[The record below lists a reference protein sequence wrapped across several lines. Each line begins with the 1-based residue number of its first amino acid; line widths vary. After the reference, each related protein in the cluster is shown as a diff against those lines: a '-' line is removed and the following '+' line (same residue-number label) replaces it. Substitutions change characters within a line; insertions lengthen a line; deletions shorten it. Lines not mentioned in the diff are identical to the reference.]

1 MTYFLTRCIPYTLW
15 SLTSAYANWHFAKK
29 LWQTSLSY
37 LDHLASQEGDDPPVR
52 RSKYV
57 KIVLLVILILITIAL
72 AYLYTYDTYWTVGNG
87 LVFNINNY
95 LTGFMFGLN
104 ALSYIPVC
112 ISLYNFTRALKK
124 NNSQDANKCLFS
136 TFFIMLLLNFSAFFM
151 IFVSQSIFYQ
161 MSNES
166 ISTKGLQ

>member
-1 MTYFLTRCIPYTLW
+1 M
-15 SLTSAYANWHFAKK
+15 
-29 LWQTSLSY
+29 
-37 LDHLASQEGDDPPVR
+37 
-52 RSKYV
+52 